1 MERKESAS
9 VQTHAEIS
17 GGTPIWIKST
27 EKLIIISFVNS
38 VKNHFLLMETVKES
52 IAVINAMFRTDINRR
67 SMMDN
72 TNKVVL
78 ADKYTLTIKEA
89 VTYFNIGEKKKKTCN
104 REHWQVFHHEWKQV
118 PDYSFKIRK
127 IPRFNYWNINLCFIG
142 KSS

>member
-1 MERKESAS
+1 MMERKESAS

-27 EKLIIISFVNS
+27 EKLIIILFVNS

-89 VTYFNIGEKKKKTCN
+89 VTYFNIGEKKMRRLAIENIGRFSIMSGN
-104 REHWQVFHHEWKQV
+104 R
-118 PDYSFKIRK
+118 YLIIRSK
-127 IPRFNYWNINLCFIG
+127 FEKFLDSTTGI
-142 KSS
+142 